1 MFYDFTYVWNLK
13 KKKKTGQMNKDKKT
27 ETVMD
32 EENKQALPKWNKAQE
47 GGKKEVRQIKR
58 HKLPAAK

>member
-1 MFYDFTYVWNLK
+1 
-13 KKKKTGQMNKDKKT
+13 MNKDKKT

-32 EENKQALPKWNKAQE
+32 EENKQALPKWNKARG